1 MNAID
6 TNIWVYSHD
15 KRDEDKQRAAQR
27 LIATL
32 DPMALLWQVGCE
44 FIAAAR
50 KLEPFG
56 FRLQDAWNALADMQT
71 IADIVLLPNHE
82 TWSIARGLQERLQV
96 HFWDALIIAA
106 CNQGGVETFYSEDFG
121 DQTII
126 DGLRIVNPFV
136 PP

>member
-6 TNIWVYSHD
+6 TNIWIYSHD
-15 KRDEDKQRAAQR
+15 RRDEEKQRAAQR

-56 FRLQDAWNALADMQT
+56 FRPQDAWDALADMQEM
-71 IADIVLLPNHE
+71 ADVVLLPRIE
-82 TWSIARGLQERLQV
+82 TWASARDLQERLQLQ
-96 HFWDALIIAA
+96 FWDALIVAA
-106 CNQGGVETFYSEDFG
+106 CIQGGVETLYSEDFG
-121 DQTII
+121 DRDSI
-126 DGLRIVNPFV
+126 DGLRIVSPFGGG
-136 PP
+136 